1 MPVAL
6 LECQAHLPEKS
17 VYWLDICWIGT
28 RMYRMVVSD
37 TICFSFFCHKN
48 NWKLMHFNNSVL
60 QSKKTVEHSEGKY
73 LKALDLIVII

>member
-1 MPVAL
+1 
-6 LECQAHLPEKS
+6 
-17 VYWLDICWIGT
+17 
-28 RMYRMVVSD
+28 MVVSD

-73 LKALDLIVII
+73 LKALDIIVII